1 MNTSYYLIHI
11 WRMKLLNEQEEI
23 DYEKMDKTKDALL
36 KISEEYINE
45 GVKTSAREKVDKIVR
60 LVGKEYDL

>member
-1 MNTSYYLIHI
+1 
-11 WRMKLLNEQEEI
+11 MKLLNEQEEI